1 LDGVKRRATRLP
13 LKRLALHVAE
23 NFV

>member
-1 LDGVKRRATRLP
+1 LDGVKRRTTRLP

-23 NFV
+23 NFA